1 MILDELGWRG
11 LIAQS
16 TDLDALAAEAQRG
29 PMTVYAG
36 FDPTA
41 PSLHAGHLVPLLA
54 LRRFQRAGHRPIV
67 LAGGA
72 TGMIGDPRDVGE
84 RSLNEAD
91 TVAEWTERIRG
102 QLERFVDFDDSASL
116 PAPIVV
122 NNLDWTSR
130 LSAIEFLRDVGKH
143 FSVNVMLDRDTI
155 RRRLEGEG
163 ISYTEFSYMLLQAND
178 YVELHRRHGCTLQ
191 IGGSDQWGNIIA
203 GVRLV
208 RQKLGATVHALTVPL
223 VTAADGTK
231 FGKSTGGGSLWLDP
245 QMTSPYAW
253 YQYFVNTADADVIR
267 YLRWFTFLS
276 ADELAELEQATAE
289 RPQQRAAQRRLARE
303 LTVLVHGEAATEA
316 VEHASRAL
324 FGQGE
329 LDRLDEATLAAALR
343 ETSVAELKPGGPDGI
358 VDLLVASGLSD
369 SKKAARR
376 TIGEGGVSVNNVR
389 IESDEWAPQP
399 SDFLHGR
406 WLVLRRG
413 KRNIAGIEKVAG
425 WTAPQNAL
433 VRKPLPR
440 RVVDVTLGDHCCH
453 GDLRDARTVT
463 VLRIAGCDRGRGR
476 PGAPWRHP
484 CTPT

>member
-16 TDLDALAAEAQRG
+16 TDLDALAAEARRG
-29 PMTVYAG
+29 PITVYAG

-91 TVAEWTERIRG
+91 TVAAWTERIRG
-102 QLERFVDFDDSASL
+102 QLERIVDFDNSPTGA
-116 PAPIVV
+116 IVV
-122 NNLDWTSR
+122 NNLDWTAPM
-130 LSAIEFLRDVGKH
+130 SAIGFLRDVGKH

-178 YVELHRRHGCTLQ
+178 YVELHQRHGCTLQ

-223 VTAADGTK
+223 VTAADGAK

-245 QMTSPYAW
+245 EMTSPYAW

-276 ADELAELEQATAE
+276 AEELAELENATGE

-329 LDRLDEATLAAALR
+329 LSRLDEATLAAALR

-358 VDLLVASGLSD
+358 VDLLVASGLSA
-369 SKKAARR
+369 SKGAARR

-413 KRNIAGIEKVAG
+413 KRNIAGVEKV
-425 WTAPQNAL
+425 Q
-433 VRKPLPR
+433 
-440 RVVDVTLGDHCCH
+440 
-453 GDLRDARTVT
+453 
-463 VLRIAGCDRGRGR
+463 
-476 PGAPWRHP
+476 
-484 CTPT
+484 

>member
-1 MILDELGWRG
+1 MILDELSWRG

-16 TDLDALAAEAQRG
+16 TDLDTLAAEAQRG

-41 PSLHAGHLVPLLA
+41 PSLHAGHLVPLLT

-102 QLERFVDFDDSASL
+102 QLERFVDFDDSPMGA
-116 PAPIVV
+116 IVE
-122 NNLDWTSR
+122 NNLEWTGS
-130 LSAIEFLRDVGKH
+130 LSAIEFLRDIGKH
-143 FSVNVMLDRDTI
+143 FSVNVMLARDTI
-155 RRRLEGEG
+155 RRRLAGEG
-163 ISYTEFSYMLLQAND
+163 ISYTEFSYLLLQAND

-191 IGGSDQWGNIIA
+191 IGGADQWGNIIA

-276 ADELAELEQATAE
+276 ADELAELEQATAHARNNG
-289 RPQQRAAQRRLARE
+289 RPAPARQRAHRLGAWRGGDRSRRACQPGTLRSGRVGPSGRGDTGCCVAGNHGRRTQTGQSRRNRRLI
-303 LTVLVHGEAATEA
+303 G
-316 VEHASRAL
+316 
-324 FGQGE
+324 GQRPVG
-329 LDRLDEATLAAALR
+329 
-343 ETSVAELKPGGPDGI
+343 
-358 VDLLVASGLSD
+358 
-369 SKKAARR
+369 
-376 TIGEGGVSVNNVR
+376 
-389 IESDEWAPQP
+389 Q
-399 SDFLHGR
+399 
-406 WLVLRRG
+406 
-413 KRNIAGIEKVAG
+413 
-425 WTAPQNAL
+425 Q
-433 VRKPLPR
+433 
-440 RVVDVTLGDHCCH
+440 
-453 GDLRDARTVT
+453 
-463 VLRIAGCDRGRGR
+463 GRGAAHDPR
-476 PGAPWRHP
+476 GWGVGQQHSG
-484 CTPT
+484 

>member
-1 MILDELGWRG
+1 MGNESSGILDELGWRG

-16 TDLDALAAEAQRG
+16 TDLDALAAEAQQG

-41 PSLHAGHLVPLLA
+41 ASLHAGHLVPLLA

-72 TGMIGDPRDVGE
+72 TGMIGDPREVGE
-84 RSLNEAD
+84 RSLQEAD
-91 TVAEWTERIRG
+91 TVAEWSERIRG
-102 QLERFVDFDDSASL
+102 QLERFVDFDDSPTGA
-116 PAPIVV
+116 IVE
-122 NNLDWTSR
+122 NNLEWTSE
-130 LSAIEFLRDVGKH
+130 LSAIEFLRDIGKH
-143 FSVNVMLDRDTI
+143 FSVNVMLDRDTV

-178 YVELHRRHGCTLQ
+178 FVELRRRHGCSLQ

-208 RQKLGATVHALTVPL
+208 RQKLGAAVHALTVPL
-223 VTAADGTK
+223 VTSADGKK

-289 RPQQRAAQRRLARE
+289 RPHQRAAQRRLAAE
-303 LTVLVHGEAATEA
+303 LTTLVHGEAATEA
-316 VEHASRAL
+316 VQHASGAL

-329 LDRLDEATLAAALR
+329 LDRLDEATLSSALR
-343 ETSVAELKPGGPDGI
+343 ETSVAELKPGEPDGI
-358 VDLLVASGLSD
+358 VDLLVSTGLSE
-369 SKKAARR
+369 SRKAARR
-376 TIGEGGVSVNNVR
+376 TIGEGGVSVNNNRVG
-389 IESDEWAPQP
+389 SDEWSPQP
-399 SDFLHGR
+399 TDFLHGR

-413 KRNIAGIEKVAG
+413 KRNVAGVEKV
-425 WTAPQNAL
+425 
-433 VRKPLPR
+433 
-440 RVVDVTLGDHCCH
+440 
-453 GDLRDARTVT
+453 
-463 VLRIAGCDRGRGR
+463 
-476 PGAPWRHP
+476 
-484 CTPT
+484 

>member
-16 TDLDALAAEAQRG
+16 TDLEALAAEAQRG
-29 PMTVYAG
+29 PITVYAG
-36 FDPTA
+36 FDPTG

-72 TGMIGDPRDVGE
+72 TGMIGDPRDIGE
-84 RSLNEAD
+84 RGLSDAD
-91 TVAEWTERIRG
+91 TVAEWAERIRG
-102 QLERFVDFDDSASL
+102 QLERFVDFSESGDSPTGA
-116 PAPIVV
+116 IVAD
-122 NNLDWTSR
+122 NLDWTGR
-130 LSAIEFLRDVGKH
+130 LSAVEFLRDIGKH

-208 RQKLGATVHALTVPL
+208 RQKLGASVHALTVPL

-276 ADELAELEQATAE
+276 AGELAELERDTAE

-303 LTVLVHGEAATEA
+303 LTVLVHGEAATDA

-329 LDRLDEATLAAALR
+329 LGRLDAATLEAALR
-343 ETSVAELKPGGPDGI
+343 ETTVAELHPGAPDDI
-358 VDLLVASGLSD
+358 VELLVASGQAD
-369 SKKAARR
+369 SRKAARR
-376 TIGEGGVSVNNVR
+376 TIGEGGVSVNNER
-389 IESDEWAPQP
+389 IEADDWAPRP
-399 SDFLHGR
+399 ADFLHGR

-413 KRNIAGIEKVAG
+413 KRNVAGIE
-425 WTAPQNAL
+425 
-433 VRKPLPR
+433 
-440 RVVDVTLGDHCCH
+440 RV
-453 GDLRDARTVT
+453 
-463 VLRIAGCDRGRGR
+463 
-476 PGAPWRHP
+476 
-484 CTPT
+484 